1 MKSRAILTLAAVV
14 VLGSGG
20 ALLFAP
26 AQVTATIAPG
36 AAPLVAQFLAAAL
49 LGLGASNWIA
59 RSSAVGGIYGRAL
72 VVGNGVTFGV
82 AALVAIRAFA
92 SHQSA
97 ALLTVA
103 LISAAFAACFAW
115 LLFRGGRM

>member
-1 MKSRAILTLAAVV
+1 MESRAILTLAAVV

-26 AQVTATIAPG
+26 AQLTATIAPG
-36 AAPLVAQFLAAAL
+36 AVPLVTQFLAAAL

-82 AALVAIRAFA
+82 CALVAIRAFA

-97 ALLTVA
+97 ALLTVV